1 MPEPRAASRGAG
13 LIAALVLAAVIFAAD
28 QILKRIVESSMA
40 LQESIPVVDG
50 VLHLTYIE
58 NTGGAF
64 GLLAGSQIIL
74 MLGSA
79 VALGVVAWMLLS
91 QPPTRTMTVGG
102 GLVTGGAA
110 GNLLDRI
117 VSGGVTDYLDLQV
130 WPIFNLADVA
140 IVCGV
145 GLLVLGTLFPPK
157 ESYTEKRVR

>member
-1 MPEPRAASRGAG
+1 MSDQRTVSRGASLVG
-13 LIAALVLAAVIFAAD
+13 ALFIAGAIFVAD
-28 QILKRIVESSMA
+28 QFLKLLVESSMY
-40 LQESIPVVDG
+40 LQESIPVVEG

-58 NTGGAF
+58 NSGGAF

-79 VALGVVAWMLLS
+79 VALAVVAWMLLS
-91 QPPTRTMTVGG
+91 QPPTRMMTAGG
-102 GLVTGGAA
+102 GLVLGGAA

-117 VSGGVTDYLDLQV
+117 ASGGVTDYLDLRV

-145 GLLVLGTLFPPK
+145 ALLVLGTLFPPQK
-157 ESYTEKRVR
+157 Q